1 MEVMCE
7 RCERLDVQVL
17 KDRTN
22 KLVLLVDKVARA
34 VEIKE
39 PDWEKRLEAV
49 REWADNEIAR
59 QLMPKRKRRDEE
71 ANNA

>member
-1 MEVMCE
+1 METMCE
-7 RCERLDVQVL
+7 RCERLDVQAL
-17 KDRTN
+17 KNRTN

-59 QLMPKRKRRDEE
+59 QMMPKRKRREE
-71 ANNA
+71 EGNNA

>member
-1 MEVMCE
+1 METMCE
-7 RCERLDVQVL
+7 RCERLDVQAL
-17 KDRTN
+17 KNRTN

-49 REWADNEIAR
+49 KEWADNEIAL
-59 QLMPKRKRRDEE
+59 QMMPKRRRRDEE
-71 ANNA
+71 GNNA

>member
-1 MEVMCE
+1 MCE
-7 RCERLDVQVL
+7 RCERLDVQAL
-17 KDRTN
+17 KNRTN

-49 REWADNEIAR
+49 KEWADNEIAL
-59 QLMPKRKRRDEE
+59 QMMPKRRRRDEE
-71 ANNA
+71 GNNA